1 MLIDLG
7 YVVVDV
13 FGYKYY
19 IHSCLS
25 PSVWIWTK
33 STSMRGCWV
42 ASQYGPHL
50 LVTLARLGHIE
61 KQPSILACRLIF
73 KNIPLGCPRGIF
85 SHIHPSV
92 EIQECISNNIDR
104 IKILW
109 SGKSSLCPD
118 WPERTWDGSRS
129 WHASAASNCPGLT
142 NRVWWRKMDTAN
154 ISTSNYHKY
163 CMVYW
168 LETHSSFGFDFKV
181 DLDIPGMLSLSGYYD
196 SSPCRWRLQRGASA
210 CSAQLLLSAW
220 EKKAMNGEL
229 GPELGAAL
237 CQT

>member
-42 ASQYGPHL
+42 ASQYGPHS
-50 LVTLARLGHIE
+50 LVPLARLGHIE

-92 EIQECISNNIDR
+92 DIQECISNIICHAKRHIYQLR
-104 IKILW
+104 ITDTICCRYLTSYKLIISHLLQPVAKKEK
-109 SGKSSLCPD
+109 SGK
-118 WPERTWDGSRS
+118 
-129 WHASAASNCPGLT
+129 
-142 NRVWWRKMDTAN
+142 
-154 ISTSNYHKY
+154 
-163 CMVYW
+163 MV
-168 LETHSSFGFDFKV
+168 
-181 DLDIPGMLSLSGYYD
+181 
-196 SSPCRWRLQRGASA
+196 Q
-210 CSAQLLLSAW
+210 
-220 EKKAMNGEL
+220 
-229 GPELGAAL
+229 
-237 CQT
+237 

>member
-1 MLIDLG
+1 MLIDLW

-42 ASQYGPHL
+42 ASQYGPHS
-50 LVTLARLGHIE
+50 LVPLARLGHIE

-92 EIQECISNNIDR
+92 DIQECISNNI
-104 IKILW
+104 II
-109 SGKSSLCPD
+109 
-118 WPERTWDGSRS
+118 
-129 WHASAASNCPGLT
+129 H
-142 NRVWWRKMDTAN
+142 
-154 ISTSNYHKY
+154 
-163 CMVYW
+163 
-168 LETHSSFGFDFKV
+168 HSSIEIVLLTDCNILHIFIVTGHYFEIF
-181 DLDIPGMLSLSGYYD
+181 IFWIIFLSEDNIYL
-196 SSPCRWRLQRGASA
+196 
-210 CSAQLLLSAW
+210 
-220 EKKAMNGEL
+220 K
-229 GPELGAAL
+229 
-237 CQT
+237 

>member
-50 LVTLARLGHIE
+50 LVPLARLGHIE
-61 KQPSILACRLIF
+61 KQPSILACWLIF

-92 EIQECISNNIDR
+92 DIQECISNRIIQLYMVTLSNLQRYNTKHRISSSDSLSLQVTWRPLPTQPDR
-104 IKILW
+104 DNLSPW
-109 SGKSSLCPD
+109 LGGDP
-118 WPERTWDGSRS
+118 GSR
-129 WHASAASNCPGLT
+129 HPPHPAALAPPGPGPGHQPPQQAICPGQQPT
-142 NRVWWRKMDTAN
+142 
-154 ISTSNYHKY
+154 
-163 CMVYW
+163 
-168 LETHSSFGFDFKV
+168 
-181 DLDIPGMLSLSGYYD
+181 
-196 SSPCRWRLQRGASA
+196 Q
-210 CSAQLLLSAW
+210 
-220 EKKAMNGEL
+220 
-229 GPELGAAL
+229 
-237 CQT
+237 

>member
-42 ASQYGPHL
+42 ASQYGPHS
-50 LVTLARLGHIE
+50 LVPLARLGHIE

-92 EIQECISNNIDR
+92 DIQECISN
-104 IKILW
+104 KVLVTF
-109 SGKSSLCPD
+109 SSY
-118 WPERTWDGSRS
+118 W
-129 WHASAASNCPGLT
+129 GLT
-142 NRVWWRKMDTAN
+142 RYGPFDKICLSICLWWLWGLCNLPKKGCLKKR
-154 ISTSNYHKY
+154 KY
-163 CMVYW
+163 C
-168 LETHSSFGFDFKV
+168 LNALRSF
-181 DLDIPGMLSLSGYYD
+181 
-196 SSPCRWRLQRGASA
+196 
-210 CSAQLLLSAW
+210 
-220 EKKAMNGEL
+220 
-229 GPELGAAL
+229 
-237 CQT
+237 